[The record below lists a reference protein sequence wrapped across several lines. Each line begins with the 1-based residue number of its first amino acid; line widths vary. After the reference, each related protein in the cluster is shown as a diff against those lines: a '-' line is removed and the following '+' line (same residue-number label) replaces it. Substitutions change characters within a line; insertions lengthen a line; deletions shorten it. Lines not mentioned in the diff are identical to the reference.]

1 MKFPR
6 ITHPLVAAT
15 LMAVSFSAFAQ
26 PAATGTG
33 KETAPEWT
41 KADSN
46 RDGFLSKDEL
56 VPYPTLGQDFDEID
70 SDGDGKISESEY
82 ASWFDADHHEHDH

>member
-6 ITHPLVAAT
+6 IANPLFAAS
-15 LMAVSFSAFAQ
+15 LAVVSIAAFAE
-26 PAATGTG
+26 PSDVTNK

-46 RDGFLSKDEL
+46 RDGFLTKNEL
-56 VPYPTLGQDFDEID
+56 VSYPTLGQDFDKID
-70 SDGDGKISESEY
+70 TDHDNKISAQEYIDWEMSEP
-82 ASWFDADHHEHDH
+82 ARKH